1 VVAVGSVGIVARRL
15 TVVVVVAVA
24 GLLPAGLAHA
34 GPPVPG
40 PVVSFGMTGGDYV
53 HISSTPPRSASAHGW
68 WTYPTKTEQVADVS
82 VQLQVRRGGTWV
94 DVGVAGVE
102 RVRSG
107 GGSANR
113 SNARVTCLTTAD
125 TEWRSV
131 VDVDVVGRWDNP
143 GKLVTPA
150 RRLGCGV

>member
-1 VVAVGSVGIVARRL
+1 MTNNRIVLRRWGIVLVVAL
-15 TVVVVVAVA
+15 A
-24 GLLPAGLAHA
+24 GLVPAELAHA

-68 WTYPTKTEQVADVS
+68 WTYPTKTELVADVA
-82 VQLQVRRGGTWV
+82 VQLQIKRGGTWV
-94 DVGVAGVE
+94 DVGRAGVE
-102 RVRSG
+102 RVRPG

-113 SNARVTCLTTAD
+113 SNARVACLSTTDA
-125 TEWRSV
+125 EGRSV

-150 RRLGCGV
+150 RLLSCGA